1 MYHYIF
7 KIVLN
12 PPLVNIVET
21 DFFGD
26 TALGVEV
33 RLVPVDD
40 TSVVIVKDLEIKA
53 CIEKSK

>member
-1 MYHYIF
+1 M
-7 KIVLN
+7 VLN

-40 TSVVIVKDLEIKA
+40 TSGVIVKDLEIKA